1 LAEPSLPACCSR
13 AARGIRLAVRLQP
26 KASAER
32 VVGLVPE
39 ADGTTALKIAVT
51 APPADGKANAAL
63 VRLLATLFHLPPRD
77 LSVVLGAA
85 DRRKVVEIAGESQAL
100 APVIAEGLLPWSKPA
115 S

>member
-1 LAEPSLPACCSR
+1 M
-13 AARGIRLAVRLQP
+13 RLQP

-39 ADGTTALKIAVT
+39 ADGTMALKIAVT
-51 APPADGKANAAL
+51 PPPADGKANAAL
-63 VRLLATLFHLPPRD
+63 VRLLARLFHLPPRD

-85 DRRKVVEIAGESQAL
+85 DRRKVVEIAGEPGAL
-100 APVIAEGLLPWSKPA
+100 ARIIAEGLRSWSKPA